1 MDTVTWGD
9 GNLIGV
15 EMTFVTDKTNPK
27 YRILLEIYL
36 RFFSCTWYTD
46 AFDSESTPG
55 YSTYLHYVY
64 AIMLAY
70 GTLKSPRLEACDWR
84 WKHVRFYSPFP
95 AIILHYTMVFVV

>member
-36 RFFSCTWYTD
+36 RFFSCTW
-46 AFDSESTPG
+46 
-55 YSTYLHYVY
+55 
-64 AIMLAY
+64 
-70 GTLKSPRLEACDWR
+70 
-84 WKHVRFYSPFP
+84 
-95 AIILHYTMVFVV
+95 